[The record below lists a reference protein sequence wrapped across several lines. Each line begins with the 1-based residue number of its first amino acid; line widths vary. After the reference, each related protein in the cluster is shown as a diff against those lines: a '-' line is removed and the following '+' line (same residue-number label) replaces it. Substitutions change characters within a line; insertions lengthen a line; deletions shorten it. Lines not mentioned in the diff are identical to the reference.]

1 VNTYRARFLAL
12 LLLDVVSRHANAWIT
27 GDEMTCPAVAS
38 YKNDEYAFQLKIP
51 GQLRGCPDSPVGI
64 SDHGV
69 LIRLS
74 SKSSVDAFASYNVLT
89 FQTVEEAV
97 DWEIDNLTKAS
108 ASDSFVLQSRTSATL
123 GSLKAERIVAD
134 FRDPSTG
141 VAKRADVTVALR
153 SAKDKSGLGLYWLSY
168 MVSMVAPAQEY
179 PSRRQVLDAILGSW
193 ETLPIEQPN
202 SH

>member
-1 VNTYRARFLAL
+1 VITHKTLVLVL
-12 LLLDVVSRHANAWIT
+12 LLLGGASQHANAWIT
-27 GDEMTCPAVAS
+27 GDETTCPAVAR
-38 YKNDEYAFQLKIP
+38 YKNDEYAFQIKIP
-51 GQLRGCPDSPVGI
+51 GQLRGCPDSPVGM

-74 SKSSVDAFASYNVLT
+74 SASSVDAFASYNVLT

-97 DWEIDNLTKAS
+97 DWEIENLTKAS
-108 ASDSFVLQSRTSATL
+108 ASKSFVLRSRTSGTL

-134 FRDPSTG
+134 FRDSSTG

-153 SAKDKSGLGLYWLSY
+153 SANNQSGLGQYWLSY
-168 MVSMVAPAQEY
+168 MVSMVTPAEEY
-179 PSRRQVLDAILGSW
+179 PSRRKALEAILGSW

>member
-1 VNTYRARFLAL
+1 VITHKALVLVL
-12 LLLDVVSRHANAWIT
+12 LLLGVPSLHANAWIT
-27 GDEMTCPAVAS
+27 GDEMTCPLVAH

-51 GQLRGCPDSPVGI
+51 RQLRGCPDSPVGM

-74 SKSSVDAFASYNVLT
+74 SESSVDAFASYNVLT

-97 DWEIDNLTKAS
+97 DWEIANLTKAS
-108 ASDSFVLQSRTSATL
+108 AAKSFVLRTRTSGML
-123 GSLKAERIVAD
+123 GSLKAERIVAN
-134 FRDPSTG
+134 FRDSSTG

-153 SAKDKSGLGLYWLSY
+153 SANNQSGLGQYWLSY
-168 MVSMVAPAQEY
+168 MVSMVAPAEEY
-179 PSRRQVLDAILGSW
+179 PSRRKVLDAILGSW